1 MSPLAEAVYDV
12 LRTRPGRA
20 DPRITYAELAAAVR
34 EASAELEHVHH
45 RNRQLYAALGEV
57 EDACRRLGL
66 PSLAALVVAGA
77 ADEEREEVTRVVA
90 GAGAEVVTAPAEV
103 GAGTEVGAG
112 PEPGAVGVPVAVW
125 VEDT

>member
-1 MSPLAEAVYDV
+1 M
-12 LRTRPGRA
+12 
-20 DPRITYAELAAAVR
+20 
-34 EASAELEHVHH
+34 
-45 RNRQLYAALGEV
+45 
-57 EDACRRLGL
+57 
-66 PSLAALVVAGA
+66 VAGA

-103 GAGTEVGAG
+103 EAGTEVGAG